1 MGLWIEAHRPNGI
14 YVPTMVS
21 RRIRSWD
28 QPGETT
34 GGRFACKNKI
44 IIKMFSNRTVQRGL
58 RVGMTNVHVY
68 GSDVDLFKRVF
79 WGKMPQAANP
89 WHAYHD
95 CMIDLIQIHSSYR
108 ED

>member
-34 GGRFACKNKI
+34 GGRFACKKQGEKKRENK
-44 IIKMFSNRTVQRGL
+44 VQ
-58 RVGMTNVHVY
+58 
-68 GSDVDLFKRVF
+68 
-79 WGKMPQAANP
+79 
-89 WHAYHD
+89 
-95 CMIDLIQIHSSYR
+95 
-108 ED
+108 